1 MKNSEKFNTPQG
13 QIGFILHRGGTYDPQ
28 TNTIKGGEILA
39 EKEVKNLIV
48 ESASVLMA
56 RRLAPGDN
64 TTSPVPPIDYEPISG
79 LKYLAVGVGLLED
92 PSLPYDPITNPV
104 SSAWNLQNP
113 TEEKITDTA
122 LVGELFRKEFT
133 SWSFLDND
141 LPVSNPTNVLRLV
154 TTFDVNEAT
163 GPLTEMGLFGG
174 DATEAANS
182 GIMFNYKT
190 FAVWNKPAD
199 SQLTITWKLTF

>member
-48 ESASVLMA
+48 NSASVLMA

-64 TTSPVPPIDYEPISG
+64 TTSPVPPIDYDPISG
-79 LKYLAVGVGLLED
+79 LKYLAVGVGLLND

-141 LPVSNPTNVLRLV
+141 LPVSNPTNVFRLV

-163 GPLTEMGLFGG
+163 GPLTEMGLIGG

-190 FAVWNKPAD
+190 LAVWNKPAD

>member
-48 ESASVLMA
+48 NSASVLMA

-79 LKYLAVGVGLLED
+79 LKYLAVGVGLLND

>member
-79 LKYLAVGVGLLED
+79 LKYLAVGIGLLED
-92 PSLPYDPITNPV
+92 PSLPYDQKTNPV
-104 SSAWNLQNP
+104 SSGWNLQNP
-113 TEEKITDTA
+113 PEEKTTDTA

-141 LPVSNPTNVLRLV
+141 LPTSKPTNVLRLV

-174 DATEAANS
+174 DATEKANS

>member
-13 QIGFILHRGGTYDPQ
+13 QIGFILHKGGTYDPQ

-39 EKEVKNLIV
+39 QKEVKNLIV
-48 ESASVLMA
+48 ETASVLMA

-64 TTSPVPPIDYEPISG
+64 ATSPAPSIPYEAISG

-92 PSLPYDPITNPV
+92 PGSAYDPVSNPV

-113 TEEKITDTA
+113 TEEKITDTK

-133 SWSFLDND
+133 SWSFLDED
-141 LPVSNPTNVLRLV
+141 LPVSTPTNVLRLV
-154 TTFDVNEAT
+154 TTFDTNEAT

-174 DATEAANS
+174 DATTAKDS

-199 SQLTITWKLTF
+199 SQLTVTWKLTF

>member
-64 TTSPVPPIDYEPISG
+64 TTSPVPPVDYEPISG
-79 LKYLAVGVGLLED
+79 LKYLAVGIGLLED

-133 SWSFLDND
+133 SWSFLNND
-141 LPVSNPTNVLRLV
+141 LPVSYPTNVLRLV